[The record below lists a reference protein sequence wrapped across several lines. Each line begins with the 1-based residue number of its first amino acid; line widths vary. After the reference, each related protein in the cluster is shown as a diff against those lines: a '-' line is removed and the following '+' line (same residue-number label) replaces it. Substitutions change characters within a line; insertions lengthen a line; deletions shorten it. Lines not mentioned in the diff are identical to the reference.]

1 MLLLSRFLVPIS
13 NELVIEEEVIIVPI
27 PIDPINPI
35 EGLSSA
41 VNLAPTPTTSSIYS
55 L

>member
-1 MLLLSRFLVPIS
+1 MLLLSRFLVPVS
-13 NELVIEEEVIIVPI
+13 NEPVIEEEVIIVPI
-27 PIDPINPI
+27 PTNLTDPI

-41 VNLAPTPTTSSIYS
+41 INLAPTPTTSSIYS